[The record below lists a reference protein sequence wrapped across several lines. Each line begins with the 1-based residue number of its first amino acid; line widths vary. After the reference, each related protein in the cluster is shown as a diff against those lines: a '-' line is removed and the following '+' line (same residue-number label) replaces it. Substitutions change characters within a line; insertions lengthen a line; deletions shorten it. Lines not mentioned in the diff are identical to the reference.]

1 MLRYIHEVI
10 LLAEGYVKYTNMVNL
25 VAEGYVKKYS

>member
-10 LLAEGYVKYTNMVNL
+10 LLAEGYVKI
-25 VAEGYVKKYS
+25 YSWSHSFRWGIC